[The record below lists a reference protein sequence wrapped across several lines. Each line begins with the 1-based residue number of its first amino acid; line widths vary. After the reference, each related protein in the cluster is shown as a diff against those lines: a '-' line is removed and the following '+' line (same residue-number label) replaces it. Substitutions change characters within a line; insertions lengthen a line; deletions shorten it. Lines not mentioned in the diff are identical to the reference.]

1 MFYLL
6 FWFSA
11 LLILYVYIGYPVAI
25 WVLALFHKSV
35 KVDNSI
41 VPTVTLFFAA
51 HNEEQVIAKKL
62 ENSLALD
69 YPRDC
74 LQILLADD
82 GSSDRTVE
90 IAQSFAD
97 QGVQLIS
104 YPDRSG
110 KLATIRRAFANVT
123 GEIVLFSDSD
133 NFYPPDAIRH
143 VVKYFGDQSVGAV
156 SGGRNVIGETS
167 LGSAEGIYW
176 KYEEGIKLHESR
188 VSSCVGVAG
197 DLLAIRRELYVPPPS
212 NIINDDFFI
221 AISIMKQ
228 GYRVLYS
235 PDARSFHPV
244 APSER
249 GEIERRA
256 RMVAGRYQAMF
267 SAWRMLPF
275 QYPGVV
281 WQVVSHKYLRPFIPI
296 AMFFML
302 TGNAFAL
309 WLPVN
314 SAAPAWFILAPPYGT
329 ILFALQIVFYIM
341 AYLGR
346 GRKYKG
352 WLGKLLYLPA
362 FLLNS
367 NLAALLG
374 LYRFMSDR
382 QTVMWKQVRE
392 DL

>member
-6 FWFSA
+6 FWFSL
-11 LLILYVYIGYPVAI
+11 LLILYIYVGYPVAI
-25 WVLALFHKSV
+25 WVLALFHKPV
-35 KVDNSI
+35 KVDSSI

-51 HNEEQVIAKKL
+51 HNEERVIAQKL

-69 YPRDC
+69 YPRDR
-74 LQILLADD
+74 LQILVADD

-90 IAQSFAD
+90 IAGSFVD
-97 QGVQLIS
+97 QGIKLIS
-104 YPDRSG
+104 YPERSG
-110 KLATIRRAFANVT
+110 KLAAIRRAFANVT

-133 NFYPPDAIRH
+133 NFYPADVLRH
-143 VVKYFGDQSVGAV
+143 VVKYFGDQSVGGV
-156 SGGRNVIGETS
+156 SGGRNVIGKTS
-167 LGSAEGIYW
+167 LGTAEGIYW
-176 KYEEGIKLHESR
+176 KYEEGIKLHESQ

-197 DLLAIRRELYVPPPS
+197 DLLAIRSELYQPPPS
-212 NIINDDFFI
+212 DIINDDFFI
-221 AISIMKQ
+221 AVSIIKQ
-228 GYRVLYS
+228 GYKVLYA

-244 APSER
+244 ATSEK

-275 QYPGVV
+275 QYPGIV
-281 WQVVSHKYLRPFIPI
+281 WQIISHKYLRPFIPI

-302 TGNAFAL
+302 IGNALAL
-309 WLPVN
+309 WQPAN
-314 SAAPAWFILAPPYGT
+314 SAAPAWFILAPPYG
-329 ILFALQIVFYIM
+329 IIVFVVQVVFYIM
-341 AYLGR
+341 AILGR

-352 WLGKLLYLPA
+352 KLGKFLYLPA

-374 LYRFMSDR
+374 LYRFMSER
-382 QTVMWKQVRE
+382 QTVMWRQVRD